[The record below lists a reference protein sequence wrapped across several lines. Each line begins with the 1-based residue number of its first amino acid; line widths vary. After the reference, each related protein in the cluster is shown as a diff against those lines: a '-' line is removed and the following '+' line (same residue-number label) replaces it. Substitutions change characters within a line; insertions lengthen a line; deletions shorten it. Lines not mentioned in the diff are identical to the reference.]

1 MASLACFAG
10 NGSAIGVPFAW
21 QKNGQS
27 GRMLRS
33 ALSKSAACNSYFMSK
48 STTLTASSIQ
58 AFKVQW
64 VFGNIT
70 EALRCQIVAFWL
82 QEGALTN
89 PDEAWRRSFEV
100 ACVLEEDE
108 TGSIAG
114 VCTVAISMD
123 DQDRSYGFVRIF
135 VRPSSRRAGL
145 NVRLMERMI
154 EGFKALAREPGGP
167 HRLVATIE
175 NRKLERRAAQRILAR
190 LGFVHVGVAPNGE
203 QVMQRMLAA

>member
-1 MASLACFAG
+1 M
-10 NGSAIGVPFAW
+10 
-21 QKNGQS
+21 QE
-27 GRMLRS
+27 R
-33 ALSKSAACNSYFMSK
+33 
-48 STTLTASSIQ
+48 
-58 AFKVQW
+58 FKVQW

-100 ACVLEEDE
+100 ACVLEDDE

-114 VCTVAISMD
+114 VCTVAIGMD

-145 NVRLMERMI
+145 NVRMMERMI
-154 EGFKALAREPGGP
+154 EGFKVLAREPGGP